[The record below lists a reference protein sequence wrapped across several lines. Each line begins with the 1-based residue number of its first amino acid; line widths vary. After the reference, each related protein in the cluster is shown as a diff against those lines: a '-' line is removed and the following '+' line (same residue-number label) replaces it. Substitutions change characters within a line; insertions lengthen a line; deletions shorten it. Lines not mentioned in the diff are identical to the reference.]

1 MTSVP
6 TVPTAIEAVNLGAY
20 RYVVKTDSLVEE
32 LCAIIEQA
40 VKEPGRTWMTITAT
54 PGDITNKTGEF
65 AMSTF
70 QRRIRGNF
78 MNQLDSDS
86 ALGEYPW
93 LRDMLRLWRP
103 AGDLLGNPRKEQ
115 TSSEA
120 HGSALSE
127 LPTHLRLA
135 IRDGYINLYRDGQSV
150 AKIAL
155 NRKRKIQA
163 KIHNKYVGGD
173 EMKGGYTTLTNAGL
187 EDPVTGRLVPY
198 QGTTQLNEWIERA
211 NRHRGDEKRFVDLV
225 VARNPNVID
234 LEMGLPAY
242 SMSPDERRAVKM
254 DLVALELTKQGW
266 RIMFWEVKLAA
277 DSRARCEGV
286 VIPGQ
291 KPEVLKQMADYT
303 KWLGPKKYRDLVAL
317 EYENACRLLVK
328 LHIIAKRL
336 NPDIQELGM
345 GIQAVAA
352 DGAQPLLVDDKP
364 RLLIDGR
371 DPILTRSFIDNGHWD
386 KLRETGLHVQ
396 MVQSDDDMVLETH
409 S

>member
-1 MTSVP
+1 
-6 TVPTAIEAVNLGAY
+6 
-20 RYVVKTDSLVEE
+20 
-32 LCAIIEQA
+32 
-40 VKEPGRTWMTITAT
+40 
-54 PGDITNKTGEF
+54 
-65 AMSTF
+65 MSTF
-70 QRRIRGNF
+70 QRRIREGF

-93 LRDMLRLWRP
+93 LVDMLCLWRP
-103 AGDLLGNPRKEQ
+103 AGDLIGNPRKEL

-150 AKIAL
+150 AKIGL

-187 EDPVTGRLVPY
+187 GDPVTGRLVPY

-211 NRHRGDEKRFVDLV
+211 NRHTGDEKRFVDLV
-225 VARNPNVID
+225 VARNPDVID

-277 DSRARCEGV
+277 DSRARCEGE
-286 VIPGQ
+286 VIPGK
-291 KPEVLKQMADYT
+291 KPEVLKQIADYT
-303 KWLGPKKYRDLVAL
+303 KWLGPKKRRDLVAR

-336 NPDIQELGM
+336 NPYIQELGT

-371 DPILTRSFIDNGHWD
+371 DHILTRSFIDNGHRD

-396 MVQSDDDMVLETH
+396 MVQSDDEMVLETH